1 MSNIVNCTRNPA
13 EVEFLKIEE
22 LIQLC
27 LKIEVGERAGSAS
40 ELLENAAL
48 SSLAAQ
54 LKNGISPNEL
64 LFGKNRV
71 ETIEMI
77 SEKVN
82 RENKQMK
89 DKNSELTEENS
100 GLKREIEK
108 LNHEIAELKKQQETE
123 SEPEES
129 ESDPDDG
136 AVVSLG
142 EKAGERKEYLASGF
156 DEHQIEALFRHNY
169 YRSFHPGTK
178 PLKLSMELCRQ
189 AQASADQQAAM
200 NVMGHVT
207 DRKGAGENQFELSLD
222 LAQLKSA
229 QLNSPQLSST

>member
-123 SEPEES
+123 SESQES

-169 YRSFHPGTK
+169 YRSFHSGTK

-200 NVMGHVT
+200 NVIGHVT
-207 DRKGAGENQFELSLD
+207 DRKGAGENLYFCQSSKFELR
-222 LAQLKSA
+222 
-229 QLNSPQLSST
+229 